1 MRWKQI
7 CSSMGVMK
15 PSSLLRI
22 AGGALI
28 ALSLTPSSQGQD
40 ERLRLDALVAE
51 ALQNNREILAA
62 QKRYEAARQRPS
74 QISSLPD
81 PMFSP
86 GYSASGR
93 PWPGAGLGMEPT
105 SQIGFMLSQ
114 EFPFPGK
121 QKLRG
126 DMATK
131 EAEAEFQDYQGVQL
145 KVLSQLK
152 QAYYRLSYSYAAR
165 DVLER
170 NRELLRKLL
179 RITEA
184 RYSVGRA
191 AQQDV
196 FKTQTQLSILEIK
209 LVDLQREHNAREAE
223 IDSLLNRAPGAP
235 AWAASRHSASGIRD
249 PLEDLYAG
257 ASRNAPMLLRDQKMI
272 QRAELAVNMARK
284 EYYPDYTVS
293 AGYFNQGSMPPMYQ
307 ARVDFKLPAYFWRK
321 QRAGL
326 TEQAQSL
333 AESRHTYEATNQS
346 LHFRIKDD
354 YLMATTSS
362 QLMKLYGQTVVPQ
375 ATLALESSL
384 ASYETGAVDF
394 LSVLMNYIA
403 VVEYEMNYYE
413 EMQNFYLALSR
424 LEEMTAMPLI
434 QVRQAP

>member
-1 MRWKQI
+1 M
-7 CSSMGVMK
+7 
-15 PSSLLRI
+15 SLLRI
-22 AGGALI
+22 AGGVSF
-28 ALSLTPSSQGQD
+28 ALSLVLSAQAQD
-40 ERLRLDALVAE
+40 ERLRLDALVTE

-74 QISSLPD
+74 QASSLPE

-86 GYSASGR
+86 GYTSNGN
-93 PWPGAGLGMEPT
+93 PLPGAQLGVSPT
-105 SQIGFMLSQ
+105 SSIGFMLSQ

-126 DMATK
+126 DMAMK
-131 EAEAEFQDYQGVQL
+131 EAEAEFQDYQGTQL
-145 KVLSQLK
+145 KVFSQLK
-152 QAYYRLSYSYAAR
+152 QAYYKLSYSYAAR
-165 DVLER
+165 DVLEK

-184 RYSVGRA
+184 RYSVGQA

-196 FKTQTQLSILEIK
+196 FKTQTQLSILEIR
-209 LVDLQREHNAREAE
+209 LVDLQREHDAREAE

-235 AWAASRHSASGIRD
+235 LGRPPDMQPQEFATSI
-249 PLEDLYAG
+249 EELYAG

-293 AGYFNQGSMPPMYQ
+293 AGYFNQGSMAAMYQ
-307 ARVDFKLPAYFWRK
+307 ARVDFKLPAYFWRN

-346 LHFRIKDD
+346 LHFRVKDD

-394 LSVLMNYIA
+394 LSVLTNYIA

-434 QVRQAP
+434 Q

>member
-1 MRWKQI
+1 MSI
-7 CSSMGVMK
+7 
-15 PSSLLRI
+15 LRI
-22 AGGALI
+22 ASGALI
-28 ALSLTPSSQGQD
+28 GLSLTLSAQGQD
-40 ERLRLDALVAE
+40 ERSRLEALVAE

-74 QISSLPD
+74 QASSLPD

-86 GYSASGR
+86 GYTSNGN
-93 PWPGAGLGMEPT
+93 PLPGAQLGVSPT
-105 SQIGFMLSQ
+105 SSIGFMLSQ

-121 QKLRG
+121 RKLRG
-126 DMATK
+126 DMALK
-131 EAEAEFQDYQGVQL
+131 EAEAEFQDYQAAQL

-152 QAYYRLSYSYAAR
+152 QAYFRLTYSYAAR
-165 DVLER
+165 DVLDR

-196 FKTQTQLSILEIK
+196 FKTQTQLSILETR
-209 LVDLQREHNAREAE
+209 LVNLQREHDAREAE

-235 AWAASRHSASGIRD
+235 LGRPPDIQPREFATSI
-249 PLEDLYAG
+249 EELYAG

-272 QRAELAVNMARK
+272 QRAEIAVNMARK

-293 AGYFNQGSMPPMYQ
+293 AGYFNQGSMPAMYQ

-326 TEQAQSL
+326 TEQAESL
-333 AESRHTYEATNQS
+333 AESRHNYEATNQS
-346 LHFRIKDD
+346 LHFRVKDD

-394 LSVLMNYIA
+394 LSVLTNYVA

-434 QVRQAP
+434 K

>member
-1 MRWKQI
+1 VRF
-7 CSSMGVMK
+7 K
-15 PSSLLRI
+15 PFLAAIAAIVSIRTAQAQDAGLKLDDLL
-22 AGGALI
+22 
-28 ALSLTPSSQGQD
+28 
-40 ERLRLDALVAE
+40 AE

-74 QISSLPD
+74 QASSLPD

-86 GYSASGR
+86 GYTSNGN
-93 PWPGAGLGMEPT
+93 PLPGAQLGVSPT
-105 SQIGFMLSQ
+105 SSIGFMLSQ
-114 EFPFPGK
+114 EFPYPGK
-121 QKLRG
+121 RKLRG

-131 EAEAEFQDYQGVQL
+131 EAEAEFQDYQSVQL

-152 QAYYRLSYSYAAR
+152 QAYYRLDYSYAAR
-165 DVLER
+165 DVLEK

-196 FKTQTQLSILEIK
+196 FKTQTQLSILEIR
-209 LVDLQREHNAREAE
+209 LVDLQREHNTREAE
-223 IDSLLNRAPGAP
+223 INSLLNRAPGAP
-235 AWAASRHSASGIRD
+235 LGRPPDMQPQEFVTSI
-249 PLEDLYAG
+249 EDLYAG
-257 ASRNAPMLLRDQKMI
+257 SSRNAPMLLRDEKMI

-293 AGYFNQGSMPPMYQ
+293 FGYFNQGSMPPMYQ

-346 LHFRIKDD
+346 LHFRVKDD

-384 ASYETGAVDF
+384 SSYETGAVDF
-394 LSVLMNYIA
+394 LSVLTNYIA

-424 LEEMTAMPLI
+424 LEEMTAMPL
-434 QVRQAP
+434 VK

>member
-1 MRWKQI
+1 
-7 CSSMGVMK
+7 
-15 PSSLLRI
+15 
-22 AGGALI
+22 
-28 ALSLTPSSQGQD
+28 
-40 ERLRLDALVAE
+40 LRLDGLVTE
-51 ALQNNREILAA
+51 ALSNNREILAA

-74 QISSLPD
+74 QASSLPD

-86 GYSASGR
+86 GYTSSGN
-93 PWPGAGLGMEPT
+93 PLPGAGLGVRPA
-105 SQIGFMLSQ
+105 SSIGFMLSQ

-126 DMATK
+126 EVATK
-131 EAEAEFQDYQGVQL
+131 EAEAEFQDYQGIQL

-196 FKTQTQLSILEIK
+196 FKTQTQLSILEIR

-235 AWAASRHSASGIRD
+235 LGRPPDMQPQELGT
-249 PLEDLYAG
+249 PLEDLFAG
-257 ASRNAPMLLRDQKMI
+257 AGRSAPMLLRDQKMI
-272 QRAELAVNMARK
+272 QRAEIAMNMARK
-284 EYYPDYTVS
+284 DYYPDYTVS
-293 AGYFNQGSMPPMYQ
+293 FGYFNQGSMPAMYQ

-333 AESRHTYEATNQS
+333 AESRHTFEATNQS

-394 LSVLMNYIA
+394 LSVLTNYIA

-434 QVRQAP
+434 K

>member
-1 MRWKQI
+1 VSI
-7 CSSMGVMK
+7 
-15 PSSLLRI
+15 LRI
-22 AGGALI
+22 ASGAVFV
-28 ALSLTPSSQGQD
+28 LSLTLSAQGQN
-40 ERLRLDALVAE
+40 ERLRLDSLAAE

-74 QISSLPD
+74 QASSLPD

-93 PWPGAGLGMEPT
+93 PWPGAGLGTEPT

-126 DMATK
+126 NMATK

-145 KVLSQLK
+145 KVLSLLK
-152 QAYYRLSYSYAAR
+152 QAYYKLSYSYAAR

-170 NRELLRKLL
+170 NRELLRKML

-209 LVDLQREHNAREAE
+209 LVDLRRAHNAREAE
-223 IDSLLNRAPGAP
+223 IASLLNRAPGAP
-235 AWAASRHSASGIRD
+235 LGRPPDLQPQEFGT

-257 ASRNAPMLLRDQKMI
+257 AGRSAPMLLRDQKMI
-272 QRAELAVNMARK
+272 QRAEIAMNMARK
-284 EYYPDYTVS
+284 DYFPDYTVS
-293 AGYFNQGSMPPMYQ
+293 FGYFNQGSMPPMYQ

-326 TEQAQSL
+326 TEQAQML

-394 LSVLMNYIA
+394 LSVLTNYIG

-434 QVRQAP
+434 Q

>member
-1 MRWKQI
+1 MRF
-7 CSSMGVMK
+7 K
-15 PSSLLRI
+15 PFLAAIAAIVSIRAAQAQDAGLKLDDLL
-22 AGGALI
+22 
-28 ALSLTPSSQGQD
+28 
-40 ERLRLDALVAE
+40 AE

-74 QISSLPD
+74 QASSLPD

-86 GYSASGR
+86 GYTSNGN
-93 PWPGAGLGMEPT
+93 PLPGAQLGVSPT
-105 SQIGFMLSQ
+105 SSIGFMLSQ
-114 EFPFPGK
+114 EFPYPGK
-121 QKLRG
+121 RKLRG

-131 EAEAEFQDYQGVQL
+131 EAEAEFQDYQSVQL

-152 QAYYRLSYSYAAR
+152 QAYYRLDYSYAAR
-165 DVLER
+165 DVLEK

-196 FKTQTQLSILEIK
+196 FKTQTQLSILEIR
-209 LVDLQREHNAREAE
+209 LVDLQREHSAREAE
-223 IDSLLNRAPGAP
+223 INSLLNRGPGAP
-235 AWAASRHSASGIRD
+235 MGRPPDMQPREFTSSI
-249 PLEDLYAG
+249 EELYAG
-257 ASRNAPMLLRDQKMI
+257 ASRNAPVLLRDEKMI

-293 AGYFNQGSMPPMYQ
+293 FGYFNQGSMPPMYQ

-346 LHFRIKDD
+346 LQFRIKDD

-384 ASYETGAVDF
+384 SSYETGAVDF
-394 LSVLMNYIA
+394 LSVLTNYIA

-413 EMQNFYLALSR
+413 ELQNFYLALSR

-434 QVRQAP
+434 K

>member
-1 MRWKQI
+1 VKTGLFLAVAVLLV
-7 CSSMGVMK
+7 CSQAARGQATRLTLDG
-15 PSSLLRI
+15 LL
-22 AGGALI
+22 
-28 ALSLTPSSQGQD
+28 
-40 ERLRLDALVAE
+40 AE
-51 ALQNNREILAA
+51 ALGNNPEILAA

-74 QISSLPD
+74 QASSLPD

-86 GYSASGR
+86 GYTSNGN
-93 PWPGAGLGMEPT
+93 PLPGAQLGVSPT
-105 SQIGFMLSQ
+105 SSIGFMLSQ

-121 QKLRG
+121 RKLRG
-126 DMATK
+126 DMALK

-196 FKTQTQLSILEIK
+196 FKTQTQLSILEIR

-223 IDSLLNRAPGAP
+223 IDSLLNRPPGSSLGRP
-235 AWAASRHSASGIRD
+235 PDMQPQELGTTV
-249 PLEDLYAG
+249 EDLYASAG
-257 ASRNAPMLLRDQKMI
+257 RNAPMLLRDQKMI
-272 QRAELAVNMARK
+272 QRAEIAVNMARK

-293 AGYFNQGSMPPMYQ
+293 VGYFNQGSMPAMYQ
-307 ARVDFKLPAYFWRK
+307 ARVDLKLPAWFWRK

-326 TEQAQSL
+326 TEQAQGL

-354 YLMATTSS
+354 YLMATASS

-394 LSVLMNYIA
+394 LSVLTNYIA
-403 VVEYEMNYYE
+403 VLEYEMNYYE
-413 EMQNFYLALSR
+413 ELQNFYLALSR

-434 QVRQAP
+434 K

>member
-1 MRWKQI
+1 MRFKSFLAGIGI
-7 CSSMGVMK
+7 CVSVQTAAAQQA
-15 PSSLLRI
+15 SLKIDDL
-22 AGGALI
+22 L
-28 ALSLTPSSQGQD
+28 
-40 ERLRLDALVAE
+40 AE
-51 ALQNNREILAA
+51 ALRNNPEILAA
-62 QKRYEAARQRPS
+62 QKRYEAARQRPT
-74 QISSLPD
+74 QASSLPD

-86 GYSASGR
+86 GYTSNGN
-93 PWPGAGLGMEPT
+93 PLPGAQLGVSPT
-105 SQIGFMLSQ
+105 SSIGFMLSQ

-121 QKLRG
+121 RKLRG
-126 DMATK
+126 DMASK
-131 EAEAEFQDYQGVQL
+131 EAEAEFQEYQL
-145 KVLSQLK
+145 AELSVVSRLK

-184 RYSVGRA
+184 RYSVGQA

-196 FKTQTQLSILEIK
+196 FKTQTQLSILETR
-209 LVDLQREHNAREAE
+209 LLDLEREHNAREAE
-223 IDSLLNRAPGAP
+223 INSLLNRAPG
-235 AWAASRHSASGIRD
+235 SALERTPDIQPQEFAT
-249 PLEDLYAG
+249 PLEELYAS
-257 ASRNAPMLLRDQKMI
+257 ASRNAPMLLRDQDMI
-272 QRAELAVNMARK
+272 QRAEIAVNMARK

-293 AGYFNQGSMPPMYQ
+293 FGYFNQGSMPAMYQ

-333 AESRHTYEATNQS
+333 AESRHDYEATSQS
-346 LHFRIKDD
+346 LQFRIKDD

-394 LSVLMNYIA
+394 LSVLTNYIA
-403 VVEYEMNYYE
+403 VVEYETNYYE
-413 EMQNFYLALSR
+413 EMQNFYVALAR

-434 QVRQAP
+434 K

>member
-1 MRWKQI
+1 MNIRAL
-7 CSSMGVMK
+7 STV
-15 PSSLLRI
+15 
-22 AGGALI
+22 LI
-28 ALSLTPSSQGQD
+28 ALVCSQAARGQQAS
-40 ERLRLDALVAE
+40 LRLDGLVAE
-51 ALQNNREILAA
+51 ALSNNREILAA

-74 QISSLPD
+74 QASSLPD

-86 GYSASGR
+86 GYTSNGN
-93 PWPGAGLGMEPT
+93 PLPGAQLGVSPT
-105 SQIGFMLSQ
+105 SSIGFMLSQ

-126 DMATK
+126 EVAAK
-131 EAEAEFQDYQGVQL
+131 EAEAEFQDYQGIQL

-223 IDSLLNRAPGAP
+223 IDSLLNRAPGALLDRP
-235 AWAASRHSASGIRD
+235 PDLQPQEFAT

-257 ASRNAPMLLRDQKMI
+257 AGRSAPMLLRDQKMI
-272 QRAELAVNMARK
+272 QRAEIAMNMARK
-284 EYYPDYTVS
+284 DYYPDYTVS
-293 AGYFNQGSMPPMYQ
+293 FGYFNQGSMPAMYQ

-394 LSVLMNYIA
+394 LSVLTNYIA

-413 EMQNFYLALSR
+413 EVQNFYLALSR

-434 QVRQAP
+434 Q

>member
-1 MRWKQI
+1 M
-7 CSSMGVMK
+7 
-15 PSSLLRI
+15 
-22 AGGALI
+22 
-28 ALSLTPSSQGQD
+28 
-40 ERLRLDALVAE
+40 AE
-51 ALQNNREILAA
+51 ALSNNREILAA

-74 QISSLPD
+74 QASSLPD

-86 GYSASGR
+86 GYTSNGN
-93 PWPGAGLGMEPT
+93 PLPGAQLGVSPT
-105 SQIGFMLSQ
+105 SSIGFMLSQ

-126 DMATK
+126 EVAAK
-131 EAEAEFQDYQGVQL
+131 EAEAEFQDYQGIQL

-223 IDSLLNRAPGAP
+223 IDSLLNRAPGALLDRP
-235 AWAASRHSASGIRD
+235 PDLQPQEFAT

-257 ASRNAPMLLRDQKMI
+257 AGRSAPMLLRDQKMI
-272 QRAELAVNMARK
+272 QRAEIAMNMARK
-284 EYYPDYTVS
+284 DYYPDYTVS
-293 AGYFNQGSMPPMYQ
+293 FGYFNQGSMPAMYQ

-384 ASYETGAVDF
+384 SSYETGAVDF
-394 LSVLMNYIA
+394 LSVLTNYIA

-413 EMQNFYLALSR
+413 EVQNFYLALSR

-434 QVRQAP
+434 Q

>member
-1 MRWKQI
+1 MNIRAL
-7 CSSMGVMK
+7 STV
-15 PSSLLRI
+15 
-22 AGGALI
+22 LI
-28 ALSLTPSSQGQD
+28 ALVCSQAARGQQAP
-40 ERLRLDALVAE
+40 LRLDGLVAE
-51 ALQNNREILAA
+51 ALSNNREILAA

-74 QISSLPD
+74 QASSLPD

-86 GYSASGR
+86 GYTSNGN
-93 PWPGAGLGMEPT
+93 PLPGAQLGVSPT
-105 SQIGFMLSQ
+105 SSIGFMLSQ

-126 DMATK
+126 EVAAK
-131 EAEAEFQDYQGVQL
+131 EAEAEFQDYQGIQL

-223 IDSLLNRAPGAP
+223 IDSLLNRAPGALLDRP
-235 AWAASRHSASGIRD
+235 PDLQPQEFAT

-257 ASRNAPMLLRDQKMI
+257 AGRSAPMLLRDQKMI
-272 QRAELAVNMARK
+272 QRAEIAMNMARK
-284 EYYPDYTVS
+284 DYYPDYTVS
-293 AGYFNQGSMPPMYQ
+293 FGYFNQGSMPAMYQ

-394 LSVLMNYIA
+394 LSVLSNYIA

-413 EMQNFYLALSR
+413 EVQNFYLALSR

-434 QVRQAP
+434 Q

>member
-1 MRWKQI
+1 MNTRAFSI
-7 CSSMGVMK
+7 FLVLLVCSQAA
-15 PSSLLRI
+15 R
-22 AGGALI
+22 
-28 ALSLTPSSQGQD
+28 GQQSP
-40 ERLRLDALVAE
+40 LRLDGLVAE
-51 ALQNNREILAA
+51 ALSNNREILAA
-62 QKRYEAARQRPS
+62 QKRYEAARQRPG
-74 QISSLPD
+74 QVSSLPD

-93 PWPGAGLGMEPT
+93 PWPGAGLGTEPT

-126 DMATK
+126 EMAAK
-131 EAEAEFQDYQGVQL
+131 EAEAEFQDYQGIQL

-209 LVDLQREHNAREAE
+209 LVDLQREHHAREAE

-235 AWAASRHSASGIRD
+235 LGRPPDLQPQEFGT

-257 ASRNAPMLLRDQKMI
+257 AGRSAPMLLRDQKMI
-272 QRAELAVNMARK
+272 QRAEIAMNVARK
-284 EYYPDYTVS
+284 DYYPDYTVS
-293 AGYFNQGSMPPMYQ
+293 FGYFNQGSMPAMYQ

-326 TEQAQSL
+326 TEQAQTL

-346 LHFRIKDD
+346 LQFRIKDD

-394 LSVLMNYIA
+394 LSVLTNYIA

-434 QVRQAP
+434 Q

>member
-1 MRWKQI
+1 
-7 CSSMGVMK
+7 
-15 PSSLLRI
+15 LNTRI
-22 AGGALI
+22 FSAVFI
-28 ALSLTPSSQGQD
+28 AFVCLQVARGQQGSV
-40 ERLRLDALVAE
+40 RLDDLLAE
-51 ALQNNREILAA
+51 ALNNNREVLAA

-74 QISSLPD
+74 QASSLPD

-86 GYSASGR
+86 GYTSNGN
-93 PWPGAGLGMEPT
+93 PLPGAQLGVSPT
-105 SQIGFMLSQ
+105 SSIGFMLSQ

-121 QKLRG
+121 RKLRG
-126 DMATK
+126 DMASK
-131 EAEAEFQDYQGVQL
+131 EAEAEFQDYQAAQL

-179 RITEA
+179 RITEV
-184 RYSVGRA
+184 RYSVGKA

-196 FKTQTQLSILEIK
+196 FKTQTQLSILEIR
-209 LVDLQREHNAREAE
+209 LVNLQREHNAREAE
-223 IDSLLNRAPGAP
+223 ISSLLNRAPGSSLGRP
-235 AWAASRHSASGIRD
+235 FDIQPQELPTSI
-249 PLEDLYAG
+249 EELYAS

-293 AGYFNQGSMPPMYQ
+293 AGYFNQGGMPAMYQ

-394 LSVLMNYIA
+394 LSVLTNYIA
-403 VVEYEMNYYE
+403 VLEYEMNYYE
-413 EMQNFYLALSR
+413 ELQNFYLALSR

-434 QVRQAP
+434 Q

>member
-1 MRWKQI
+1 M
-7 CSSMGVMK
+7 
-15 PSSLLRI
+15 
-22 AGGALI
+22 
-28 ALSLTPSSQGQD
+28 
-40 ERLRLDALVAE
+40 AE
-51 ALQNNREILAA
+51 ALSNNREILAA

-74 QISSLPD
+74 QASSLPD

-86 GYSASGR
+86 GYTSNGN
-93 PWPGAGLGMEPT
+93 PLPGAQLGVSPT
-105 SQIGFMLSQ
+105 SSIGFMLSQ

-126 DMATK
+126 EVAAK
-131 EAEAEFQDYQGVQL
+131 EAEAEFQDYQGIQL

-223 IDSLLNRAPGAP
+223 IDSLLNRAPGALLDRP
-235 AWAASRHSASGIRD
+235 PDLQPQEFAT

-257 ASRNAPMLLRDQKMI
+257 AGRSAPMLLRDQKMI
-272 QRAELAVNMARK
+272 QRAEIAMNMARK
-284 EYYPDYTVS
+284 DYYPDYTVS
-293 AGYFNQGSMPPMYQ
+293 FGYFNQGSMPAMYQ

-394 LSVLMNYIA
+394 LSVLSNYIA

-413 EMQNFYLALSR
+413 EVQNFYLALSR

-434 QVRQAP
+434 Q

>member
-1 MRWKQI
+1 M
-7 CSSMGVMK
+7 
-15 PSSLLRI
+15 
-22 AGGALI
+22 ALVCTQS
-28 ALSLTPSSQGQD
+28 ARGQQGP
-40 ERLRLDALVAE
+40 LRLDGLLAE
-51 ALQNNREILAA
+51 ALSNNREILAA

-74 QISSLPD
+74 QASSLPD

-86 GYSASGR
+86 GYTSNGN
-93 PWPGAGLGMEPT
+93 PLPGAQLGVSPT
-105 SQIGFMLSQ
+105 SSIGFMLSQ

-126 DMATK
+126 EVATK
-131 EAEAEFQDYQGVQL
+131 EAEAGFQDYQGVQL

-196 FKTQTQLSILEIK
+196 FKTQTQLSILEIR
-209 LVDLQREHNAREAE
+209 LVDLQREHYAREAE
-223 IDSLLNRAPGAP
+223 IDSLLNRTPGAP
-235 AWAASRHSASGIRD
+235 LGRPPDMQPQEFGT
-249 PLEDLYAG
+249 PLDELYAG
-257 ASRNAPMLLRDQKMI
+257 AGRSAPMLLRDQKMI
-272 QRAELAVNMARK
+272 QRAEIAMNMARK

-293 AGYFNQGSMPPMYQ
+293 FGYFNQGSMPAMYQ

-326 TEQAQSL
+326 TEQAESL

-394 LSVLMNYIA
+394 LSVLTNYIA

-434 QVRQAP
+434 Q

>member
-1 MRWKQI
+1 V
-7 CSSMGVMK
+7 CSQAA
-15 PSSLLRI
+15 R
-22 AGGALI
+22 
-28 ALSLTPSSQGQD
+28 GQQSA
-40 ERLRLDALVAE
+40 LRLDGLVAE
-51 ALQNNREILAA
+51 ALSNNREILAA

-74 QISSLPD
+74 QASSLPD

-86 GYSASGR
+86 GYTSSGN
-93 PWPGAGLGMEPT
+93 PLPGAGLGVRPA
-105 SQIGFMLSQ
+105 SAIGFMLSQ

-126 DMATK
+126 EVATK
-131 EAEAEFQDYQGVQL
+131 EAEAEFQDYQGIQL

-152 QAYYRLSYSYAAR
+152 QAYYRLNYSYAAR

-223 IDSLLNRAPGAP
+223 IDSLLNRPPGAP
-235 AWAASRHSASGIRD
+235 LGRPPDVQPQEFVTPIEE
-249 PLEDLYAG
+249 LFAG
-257 ASRNAPMLLRDQKMI
+257 AGRSAPMLLRDEKMI
-272 QRAELAVNMARK
+272 QRAEIAMNMARK
-284 EYYPDYTVS
+284 DYYPDYTVS
-293 AGYFNQGSMPPMYQ
+293 FGYFNQGSMPAMYQ

-394 LSVLMNYIA
+394 LSVLTNYIA

-434 QVRQAP
+434 Q

>member
-1 MRWKQI
+1 
-7 CSSMGVMK
+7 
-15 PSSLLRI
+15 
-22 AGGALI
+22 
-28 ALSLTPSSQGQD
+28 
-40 ERLRLDALVAE
+40 
-51 ALQNNREILAA
+51 
-62 QKRYEAARQRPS
+62 
-74 QISSLPD
+74 
-81 PMFSP
+81 
-86 GYSASGR
+86 
-93 PWPGAGLGMEPT
+93 
-105 SQIGFMLSQ
+105 
-114 EFPFPGK
+114 
-121 QKLRG
+121 
-126 DMATK
+126 
-131 EAEAEFQDYQGVQL
+131 
-145 KVLSQLK
+145 QLK

-184 RYSVGRA
+184 RYSVGKA

-223 IDSLLNRAPGAP
+223 ISSLLNRVPGSSLGRPRDMQPQELAP
-235 AWAASRHSASGIRD
+235 SI
-249 PLEDLYAG
+249 EELYAS

-272 QRAELAVNMARK
+272 QRAQIAMNMARK

-293 AGYFNQGSMPPMYQ
+293 FGYFNQGSMPSMYQ

-333 AESRHTYEATNQS
+333 AESRHTYAATTQS

-362 QLMKLYGQTVVPQ
+362 QLMKLYGHTVVPQ

-394 LSVLMNYIA
+394 LSVLTNYIA

-413 EMQNFYLALSR
+413 ELQNFYLALSR
-424 LEEMTAMPLI
+424 LEGMTAVPLI
-434 QVRQAP
+434 Q

>member
-1 MRWKQI
+1 VSI
-7 CSSMGVMK
+7 
-15 PSSLLRI
+15 LRI
-22 AGGALI
+22 ASGALI
-28 ALSLTPSSQGQD
+28 VLSLTLSAQGQD
-40 ERLRLDALVAE
+40 EQSKLDALVAE

-74 QISSLPD
+74 QASSLPD

-86 GYSASGR
+86 GYTSNGN
-93 PWPGAGLGMEPT
+93 PLPGAQLGVSPT
-105 SQIGFMLSQ
+105 SSIGFMLSQ

-126 DMATK
+126 EVATK

-196 FKTQTQLSILEIK
+196 FKTQTQLSILEIR
-209 LVDLQREHNAREAE
+209 LVGLQREHNAREAE

-235 AWAASRHSASGIRD
+235 LGRPPDMQPQELGT
-249 PLEDLYAG
+249 PLEDMYAG
-257 ASRNAPMLLRDQKMI
+257 AGRSAPMLLRDQKMI
-272 QRAELAVNMARK
+272 QRAEIAMNMARK
-284 EYYPDYTVS
+284 DYYPDYTVS
-293 AGYFNQGSMPPMYQ
+293 FGYFNQGSMPAMYQ

-326 TEQAQSL
+326 TEQAQTL
-333 AESRHTYEATNQS
+333 AESRHTFEATNQS

-394 LSVLMNYIA
+394 LSVLTNYIA

-434 QVRQAP
+434 K

>member
-1 MRWKQI
+1 MSVQTAHGQKGRLNLDD
-7 CSSMGVMK
+7 
-15 PSSLLRI
+15 LLTE
-22 AGGALI
+22 
-28 ALSLTPSSQGQD
+28 ALS
-40 ERLRLDALVAE
+40 
-51 ALQNNREILAA
+51 NNPEILAA

-74 QISSLPD
+74 QASSLPD

-86 GYSASGR
+86 GYTSNGN
-93 PWPGAGLGMEPT
+93 PLPGAQLGVSPT
-105 SQIGFMLSQ
+105 SSIGFMLSQ

-121 QKLRG
+121 RKLRG
-126 DMATK
+126 DMASK
-131 EAEAEFQDYQGVQL
+131 EAEAEFQDYQAAQL

-196 FKTQTQLSILEIK
+196 FKTQTQLSILEIR
-209 LVDLQREHNAREAE
+209 LVNLQREHTAREAE
-223 IDSLLNRAPGAP
+223 ISSLLNRAPG
-235 AWAASRHSASGIRD
+235 S
-249 PLEDLYAG
+249 PLGRPPDMQPQELATSIEELYAS

-272 QRAELAVNMARK
+272 QRAEIAMNMARK

-293 AGYFNQGSMPPMYQ
+293 SGYFNQGSMPAMYQ

-394 LSVLMNYIA
+394 LSVLTNYIA

-424 LEEMTAMPLI
+424 LEEMTAMPM
-434 QVRQAP
+434 VK

>member
-1 MRWKQI
+1 
-7 CSSMGVMK
+7 
-15 PSSLLRI
+15 
-22 AGGALI
+22 
-28 ALSLTPSSQGQD
+28 
-40 ERLRLDALVAE
+40 
-51 ALQNNREILAA
+51 
-62 QKRYEAARQRPS
+62 
-74 QISSLPD
+74 
-81 PMFSP
+81 
-86 GYSASGR
+86 
-93 PWPGAGLGMEPT
+93 
-105 SQIGFMLSQ
+105 
-114 EFPFPGK
+114 
-121 QKLRG
+121 
-126 DMATK
+126 MATK
-131 EAEAEFQDYQGVQL
+131 EAEAEFQDFQGVQL

-152 QAYYRLSYSYAAR
+152 QAYYKLSYSYAAR

-170 NRELLRKLL
+170 NRELLRKML

-223 IDSLLNRAPGAP
+223 IGSLLNRAPGAP
-235 AWAASRHSASGIRD
+235 LGRPPDIQPQEFATSI
-249 PLEDLYAG
+249 EELYASAG
-257 ASRNAPMLLRDQKMI
+257 RNAPMLLRDQKMI

-293 AGYFNQGSMPPMYQ
+293 VGYFNMGSMPPMYQ
-307 ARVDFKLPAYFWRK
+307 ARVDFKLPAWFWRK

-333 AESRHTYEATNQS
+333 TESRHTYEATNQS

-394 LSVLMNYIA
+394 LSVLTNYIA

-434 QVRQAP
+434 K

>member
-1 MRWKQI
+1 VKTGPFLAVAALLA
-7 CSSMGVMK
+7 CSQAARGQAARLTLDG
-15 PSSLLRI
+15 LL
-22 AGGALI
+22 
-28 ALSLTPSSQGQD
+28 
-40 ERLRLDALVAE
+40 AE
-51 ALQNNREILAA
+51 ALGNNPEILAA

-74 QISSLPD
+74 QASSLPD

-86 GYSASGR
+86 GYTSNGN
-93 PWPGAGLGMEPT
+93 PLPGAQLGVSPT
-105 SQIGFMLSQ
+105 SSIGFMLSQ

-121 QKLRG
+121 RKLRG
-126 DMATK
+126 DVALK
-131 EAEAEFQDYQGVQL
+131 EAEAEFQYYQGVQL

-152 QAYYRLSYSYAAR
+152 QAYFRLSYSYAAR

-179 RITEA
+179 RITES

-196 FKTQTQLSILEIK
+196 FKTQTQLSILEIR
-209 LVDLQREHNAREAE
+209 LVDLQREHAAREAE
-223 IDSLLNRAPGAP
+223 INSLLNRAAGAP
-235 AWAASRHSASGIRD
+235 LGRPPDIQPQELGTTV
-249 PLEDLYAG
+249 EELYASAG
-257 ASRNAPMLLRDQKMI
+257 RNAPMLLRDQKMI
-272 QRAELAVNMARK
+272 QRAEIAMNMARK

-293 AGYFNQGSMPPMYQ
+293 FGYFNQGSMPAMYQ
-307 ARVDFKLPAYFWRK
+307 ARVDFNLPAWFWRK

-333 AESRHTYEATNQS
+333 AGSRHTYEATNQS
-346 LHFRIKDD
+346 LHFRVKDD

-394 LSVLMNYIA
+394 LSVLTNYIA

-434 QVRQAP
+434 Q

>member
-1 MRWKQI
+1 LNIRAFCVVLVALV
-7 CSSMGVMK
+7 CSQAA
-15 PSSLLRI
+15 R
-22 AGGALI
+22 
-28 ALSLTPSSQGQD
+28 GQQAT
-40 ERLRLDALVAE
+40 LRLEGLVAE
-51 ALQNNREILAA
+51 ALSNNREILAA

-74 QISSLPD
+74 QASSLPD

-86 GYSASGR
+86 GYTSNGN
-93 PWPGAGLGMEPT
+93 PLPGAQLGVSPT
-105 SQIGFMLSQ
+105 SSIGFMLSQ

-126 DMATK
+126 EVATK

-196 FKTQTQLSILEIK
+196 FKTQTQLSIIEIR

-223 IDSLLNRAPGAP
+223 IDSLLNRAPGAALGRP
-235 AWAASRHSASGIRD
+235 PDMQPQELGT
-249 PLEDLYAG
+249 PLEDMFAG
-257 ASRNAPMLLRDQKMI
+257 AGRSAPMLLRDQKMI
-272 QRAELAVNMARK
+272 QRAEIAMNMARK
-284 EYYPDYTVS
+284 DYYPDYTVS
-293 AGYFNQGSMPPMYQ
+293 FGYFNQGSMPAMYQ

-333 AESRHTYEATNQS
+333 AESRHTFEATNQS

-394 LSVLMNYIA
+394 LSVLTNYIA

-434 QVRQAP
+434 K

>member
-1 MRWKQI
+1 MKLSLFLAGLAV
-7 CSSMGVMK
+7 SSCVQTAAAQQAV
-15 PSSLLRI
+15 LHLDELVRE
-22 AGGALI
+22 
-28 ALSLTPSSQGQD
+28 ALS
-40 ERLRLDALVAE
+40 
-51 ALQNNREILAA
+51 NNREILAS

-74 QISSLPD
+74 QASSLPD

-86 GYSASGR
+86 GYSSSGR

-126 DMATK
+126 NMAAK

-170 NRELLRKLL
+170 NRELLRKML
-179 RITEA
+179 RITEV

-209 LVDLQREHNAREAE
+209 LVDLRRAQNAREAE
-223 IDSLLNRAPGAP
+223 IASLLNRAPGAP
-235 AWAASRHSASGIRD
+235 LGRPPDLQPQEFGM

-257 ASRNAPMLLRDQKMI
+257 AGRSAPMLLRDQKMI
-272 QRAELAVNMARK
+272 QRAEIAMNMARK

-293 AGYFNQGSMPPMYQ
+293 FGYFNQGSMPPMYQ

-326 TEQAQSL
+326 TEQAQML

-394 LSVLMNYIA
+394 LSVLTNYIG
-403 VVEYEMNYYE
+403 VVEHEMNYYE

-434 QVRQAP
+434 Q

>member
-1 MRWKQI
+1 
-7 CSSMGVMK
+7 
-15 PSSLLRI
+15 
-22 AGGALI
+22 
-28 ALSLTPSSQGQD
+28 
-40 ERLRLDALVAE
+40 
-51 ALQNNREILAA
+51 
-62 QKRYEAARQRPS
+62 
-74 QISSLPD
+74 
-81 PMFSP
+81 MFSP
-86 GYSASGR
+86 GYTSNGN
-93 PWPGAGLGMEPT
+93 PLPGAQLGVSPT
-105 SQIGFMLSQ
+105 SSIGFMLSQ

-126 DMATK
+126 EVAAK
-131 EAEAEFQDYQGVQL
+131 EAEAEFQDYQGIQL

-223 IDSLLNRAPGAP
+223 IDSLLNRAPGALLDRP
-235 AWAASRHSASGIRD
+235 PDLQPQEFAT

-257 ASRNAPMLLRDQKMI
+257 AGRSAPMLLRDQKMI
-272 QRAELAVNMARK
+272 QRAEIAMNMARK
-284 EYYPDYTVS
+284 DYYPDYTVS
-293 AGYFNQGSMPPMYQ
+293 FGYFNQGSMPAMYQ

-394 LSVLMNYIA
+394 LSVLSNYIA

-413 EMQNFYLALSR
+413 EVQNFYLALSR

-434 QVRQAP
+434 Q

>member
-1 MRWKQI
+1 MV
-7 CSSMGVMK
+7 S
-15 PSSLLRI
+15 
-22 AGGALI
+22 
-28 ALSLTPSSQGQD
+28 
-40 ERLRLDALVAE
+40 E

-74 QISSLPD
+74 QASSLPD

-86 GYSASGR
+86 GYTSNGN
-93 PWPGAGLGMEPT
+93 PLPGAQLGVNPT
-105 SQIGFMLSQ
+105 SSIGFMLSQ

-126 DMATK
+126 EVATK
-131 EAEAEFQDYQGVQL
+131 EAEAEFQAYQLTELGV
-145 KVLSQLK
+145 VSRLK
-152 QAYYRLSYSYAAR
+152 QAYYRLAYSYAAR

-170 NRELLRKLL
+170 NRELLRNML

-184 RYSVGRA
+184 RYSVGKA

-196 FKTQTQLSILEIK
+196 FKTQTQLSILEIR
-209 LVDLQREHNAREAE
+209 LVDLARERNARQAE
-223 IDSLLNRAPGAP
+223 IDSLLNRAPG
-235 AWAASRHSASGIRD
+235 SALGRPPDLQPQEFGTPI
-249 PLEDLYAG
+249 EELYAG
-257 ASRNAPMLLRDQKMI
+257 AGRGAPMLLRDQKMI
-272 QRAELAVNMARK
+272 ERAEIAVNMARK
-284 EYYPDYTVS
+284 DYYPDYTVS
-293 AGYFNQGSMPPMYQ
+293 FGYFNQGSMPAMYQ

-326 TEQAQSL
+326 TEQAESL
-333 AESRHTYEATNQS
+333 TESRHNYEATSQS
-346 LHFRIKDD
+346 LRFRIKDD

-394 LSVLMNYIA
+394 LSVLTNYIA

-434 QVRQAP
+434 K